1 MIERNRALCGFLSFM
16 VLGNKRYGLFILRVL
31 QPELFEHLLEPLAT
45 ALEILVHLW
54 SRQSVQ
60 LDHRHHVSE
69 NRDIQH
75 AEVVQVDPKPAPVVA
90 SCKDGGDGLDLATIA
105 RFRELKKTFERRNA
119 NLADLVGVSLLMR
132 NLHPKWV
139 MVQFG

>member
-1 MIERNRALCGFLSFM
+1 MGILVVHGAGA
-16 VLGNKRYGLFILRVL
+16 LGNKRYGLFIFRVL
-31 QPELFEHLLEPLAT
+31 QPELFEHLFEPLTT

-54 SRQSVQ
+54 SRQRVQ
-60 LDHRHHVSE
+60 LDHRHHVSK

-75 AEVVQVDPKPAPVVA
+75 AEIVQVDPEPAPVVA
-90 SCKDGGDGLDLATIA
+90 RCEDVGDGLDLAAVTGL
-105 RFRELKKTFERRNA
+105 RELKKTLERRNA
-119 NLADLVGVSLLMR
+119 NLASLVGVSLLMR